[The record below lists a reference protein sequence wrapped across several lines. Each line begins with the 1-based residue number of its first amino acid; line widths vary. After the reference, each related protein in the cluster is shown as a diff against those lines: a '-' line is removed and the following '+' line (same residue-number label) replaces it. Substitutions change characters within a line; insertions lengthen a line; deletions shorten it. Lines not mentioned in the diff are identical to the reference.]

1 MNNKVVLDAIQTLA
15 NDSKQLDNIQLPM
28 SLFAT
33 LGVPLYNINADLKRV
48 RLALAGELTGEEEAK
63 PDDGNADV
71 ECEEVNPDDGN
82 AEVECEER

>member
-15 NDSKQLDNIQLPM
+15 NDSQQLDSIQLPM

-48 RLALAGELTGEEEAK
+48 RLALAGELTGEENNEE
-63 PDDGNADV
+63 DV
-71 ECEEVNPDDGN
+71 EEEVKPDDGN
-82 AEVECEER
+82 AEVECEE